1 MQQPEGQVL
10 IAYHLI
16 KPGKMS
22 FTRPCTLFV
31 WAGAKT
37 GHVMTTSA
45 PKLRKGKARINRG
58 RNILHQPERILQEP
72 LSILESISNSNVA
85 ECSKYVLC
93 SKLIFWTCRGNSL
106 VTQVFHLT
114 LETTVLGYWIN
125 ILVFSGRAEKKNF
138 LLIFNLPHFYIPIC
152 WFVECKK
159 CKQVFVLWLAVDLA
173 NCKASTLRHPIPS
186 PASLSHQQ
194 PSSCFLPASYF
205 FAPFQRLLLYF
216 SVQTFYHFLAHCTL
230 LASVLTFNL
239 FSA

>member
-125 ILVFSGRAEKKNF
+125 ILVFSGRAEKRRKKSYVEKR
-138 LLIFNLPHFYIPIC
+138 LWVINL
-152 WFVECKK
+152 
-159 CKQVFVLWLAVDLA
+159 
-173 NCKASTLRHPIPS
+173 
-186 PASLSHQQ
+186 
-194 PSSCFLPASYF
+194 CFTNSF
-205 FAPFQRLLLYF
+205 GPFR
-216 SVQTFYHFLAHCTL
+216 
-230 LASVLTFNL
+230 
-239 FSA
+239 